1 MTEPMFN
8 CPRCNVEIKL
18 TESLVASLTQ
28 TEQNEYESRLMEREK
43 VLRDQYTE
51 KLAQESKR
59 VELAAEFDLS
69 IASKKATGLQEIIV
83 SQNRKLIEAQTA
95 QTDALKKQQELD
107 DAKREV
113 ALDVTKRVLASTSEI
128 REEAKKELESDY
140 SLRIKEK
147 DEVIAS
153 MNRRIEGLN
162 VGQKSQQLQGE
173 AMELVLEDLLRSKFP
188 QDGIE
193 PVQKGD
199 FGGDV
204 IHHVFSPNGVNCGT
218 ILWEAK
224 RTKNWSDGW
233 LTKLRGDTR
242 TAEADVPILVSKI
255 LPKDIENIGQ
265 MNGVWVCTP
274 QFILPAVMFIRHML
288 IMVSNSKQIQLGQK
302 TKSEMIY
309 QYFTGPQFR
318 RRIEVVAEAFSTM
331 QEDLNKERKAITK
344 QWAKREQQLRHVIDA
359 TSGMSGELQGI
370 VGQEVEESDVF
381 ELESQNVK

>member
-8 CPRCNVEIKL
+8 CPKCNAEIRL
-18 TESLVASLTQ
+18 TESLVTSLTQ
-28 TEQNEYESRLMEREK
+28 TEQNEHEARLIDREK
-43 VLRDQYTE
+43 VLQDQYT
-51 KLAQESKR
+51 KQLAQESERAK
-59 VELAAEFDLS
+59 LAAEFDLS
-69 IASKKATGLQEIIV
+69 VASKKATGLQEIIV
-83 SQNRKLIEAQTA
+83 TQNKKLIEAQTA

-113 ALDVTKRVLASTSEI
+113 ALEVTKQVLASTSDI
-128 REEAKKELESDY
+128 REEAKKELESDH
-140 SLRIKEK
+140 SLEIKEK

-173 AMELVLEDLLRSKFP
+173 AMELLLEDVLRSKFP
-188 QDGIE
+188 QDSIE

-204 IHHVFSPNGVNCGT
+204 LHHVFAPNGVNCGT

-224 RTKNWSDGW
+224 RAKNWSDSW
-233 LTKLRGDTR
+233 LAKLRGDTR
-242 TAEADVPILVSKI
+242 TAKADVPILVSKI
-255 LPKDIENIGQ
+255 LPKDIENLGQ
-265 MNGVWVCTP
+265 REGVWVCTP
-274 QFILPAVMFIRHML
+274 QFILPAVMFIRHTL

-318 RRIEVVAEAFSTM
+318 RRVEVIAEVFSAM
-331 QEDLNKERKAITK
+331 QEDINKERKVTTK
-344 QWAKREQQLRHVIDA
+344 QWAKREQQIRHVIDA

-370 VGQEVEESDVF
+370 VGQEFSEPDVL
-381 ELESQNVK
+381 ELEAQNVK